1 MDHSDA
7 DYLRI
12 ACANLHFGGIS
23 RTGDLS
29 PLFETLAVLSG
40 WDVHIALLQEVS
52 AGDEIGL
59 KKHVRLIASELGM
72 TLAALGARAPMTYGP
87 NRPAV
92 FVREPAGLKIVD
104 YGPPEGVSG
113 GVPAAWAHARV
124 AILGVGNELDLLSVH
139 LPPRS
144 AVEQERQAEWM
155 ASSIAQ
161 WGNLALACGDFNSFA
176 PGGPVLTEQQLR
188 EMDPH
193 LRPARMIVE
202 EGRFRPDYTVHDEL
216 TAIDMVDVAAA
227 LDPDARHPHDL
238 TATGGSGGRIDR
250 GYATRELKDALRG
263 YWQAPGGS
271 DHEHFMIAL
280 SKSAMSAA
288 RPRGYRP

>member
-1 MDHSDA
+1 MSHSDP
-7 DYLRI
+7 DYLRV

-23 RTGDLS
+23 RTGELS
-29 PLFETLAVLSG
+29 PLLKTLDVLSG

-52 AGDEIGL
+52 AGDEIHL
-59 KKHVRLIASELGM
+59 KQHVRRIAGELGM
-72 TLAALGARAPMTYGP
+72 TLATLGARAPMTYGP

-92 FVREPAGLKIVD
+92 FVREPAGLKITD

-113 GVPAAWAHARV
+113 SIPAAWAHARV
-124 AILGVGNELDLLSVH
+124 SVQGVGSELDVLSVH

-176 PGGPVLTEQQLR
+176 PGGPHLTEQQLR
-188 EMDPH
+188 DMDPH
-193 LRPARMIVE
+193 LRPARMIIE
-202 EGRFRPDYTVHDEL
+202 DGRFRPDYTVHDEL
-216 TAIDMVDVAAA
+216 TAIEMTDVAAA
-227 LDPDARHPHDL
+227 LAPDARHPRDL
-238 TATGGSGGRIDR
+238 TATVASGGRIDR
-250 GYATRELKDALRG
+250 GYASRELKDALRG

-271 DHEHFMIAL
+271 DHELFMIAL
-280 SKSAMSAA
+280 SRSAMAAA